1 MSRTTITL
9 PGDLIEELMSV
20 LKAKNK
26 TRAVIEAI
34 KNEIRIKKKKRI
46 KEMAG
51 KMEFIM
57 NAEELRHRDKRLG

>member
-34 KNEIRIKKKKRI
+34 KNEIRVKKRNESR
-46 KEMAG
+46 KGQG
-51 KMEFIM
+51 KW
-57 NAEELRHRDKRLG
+57 NLS